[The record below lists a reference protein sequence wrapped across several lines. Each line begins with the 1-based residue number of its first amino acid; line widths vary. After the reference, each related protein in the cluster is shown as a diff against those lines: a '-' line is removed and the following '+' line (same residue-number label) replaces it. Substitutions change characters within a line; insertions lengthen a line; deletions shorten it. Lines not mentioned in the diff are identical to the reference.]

1 MGGSGGSWQCML
13 QTAAGASLLCFPLI
27 CVAFQNQEPR
37 EGIPDAAVAEKPESA
52 KPPAPV
58 VTLPAG
64 DAASD
69 PLTVTTLEAVPD
81 KLPKVRNNAIAAALA
96 DGVSTKL
103 ALAAGGL
110 EANPVAGSFPMGLAA
125 LTGVKVLLVLY
136 ADKLPEKDKRFAI
149 KTSSSVWGG
158 AAINN
163 LMVMM
168 AAPPPIPIVA
178 GIVMG
183 IIAWKHTARGYDESD
198 RLAALQATQLPS
210 APVQASL
217 EPAPALAP

>member
-1 MGGSGGSWQCML
+1 
-13 QTAAGASLLCFPLI
+13 
-27 CVAFQNQEPR
+27 
-37 EGIPDAAVAEKPESA
+37 
-52 KPPAPV
+52 
-58 VTLPAG
+58 
-64 DAASD
+64 
-69 PLTVTTLEAVPD
+69 
-81 KLPKVRNNAIAAALA
+81 
-96 DGVSTKL
+96 
-103 ALAAGGL
+103 
-110 EANPVAGSFPMGLAA
+110 MGLAA
-125 LTGVKVLLVLY
+125 FTGVNVLLVLY

-183 IIAWKHTARGYDESD
+183 IIAWQHTARGYDERD
-198 RLAALQATQLPS
+198 RLAALQAIQLPS
-210 APVQASL
+210 APVQASF